1 MRNPFF
7 LLVFV
12 FLISFNGRAQQH
24 ENEKNQLPL
33 LGDSAPEFTAESTRG
48 KINFPSDYFNKWKIL
63 FSHPAD
69 FTPVCTSEIVALA
82 SMQEDFEK
90 LNTQIVVL
98 STDGLNSHIE
108 WCRSMESLKLDGYP
122 AVKINFPLVSDVSLS
137 ISRKYGMIHKS
148 SSTTKDIRAVFI
160 ITPENMIAAIFYYPF
175 NIGRN
180 LEEIKRTV
188 IALQTSAKN
197 DVLMPVNW
205 QKGQDVLIHPPT
217 SMEESNKLE
226 KKASSDPEGKI
237 YKRAWYMWFK
247 KLE

>member
-1 MRNPFF
+1 MRNSFF

-12 FLISFNGRAQQH
+12 FLMSFNGIAQQQ
-24 ENEKNQLPL
+24 EKGKNQLPL
-33 LGDSAPEFTAESTRG
+33 LGDKAPAFKGESTMG
-48 KINFPSDYFNKWKIL
+48 TINFPSDYKDKWKIL

-69 FTPVCTSEIVALA
+69 FTPVCSSEIVALA
-82 SMQEDFEK
+82 SMQDDFAK

-98 STDGLNSHIE
+98 STDGLESHKE
-108 WCRSMESLKLDGYP
+108 WCRSLESLNLDGYP
-122 AVKINFPLVSDVSLS
+122 PAKINFPLVSDVSLS
-137 ISRKYGMIHKS
+137 ISRKYGMIHLS
-148 SSTTKDIRAVFI
+148 SSTARNIRAVFI
-160 ITPENMIAAIFYYPF
+160 ITPDNKVGAIFYYPS

-188 IALQTSAKN
+188 IALQTSQKN
-197 DVLMPVNW
+197 VVLTPVNW
-205 QKGQDVLIHPPT
+205 QKGQDVLLYAPT
-217 SMEESNKLE
+217 SAEELKKLE